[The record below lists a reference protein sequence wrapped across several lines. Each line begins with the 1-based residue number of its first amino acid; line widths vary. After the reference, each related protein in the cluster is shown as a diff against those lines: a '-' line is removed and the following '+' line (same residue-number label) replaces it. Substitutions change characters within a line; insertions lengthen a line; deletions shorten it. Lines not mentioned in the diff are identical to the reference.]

1 MRFRTT
7 SLLLVLLIGAS
18 PVALRAQA
26 KIAIY
31 GTVGTE
37 KSEVNN
43 SGWSTA
49 GTFGLYYGLV
59 NLGPVAISADARG
72 DLSTN
77 INSGFI
83 GPRVALHFPL
93 FPLKPYVELL
103 VGVSAYSTQ
112 DNGPKNATDLNYR
125 WVGGLDTTILPH
137 LDWRIA
143 DYSYSGGGIS
153 QGGITRHPQTLSTG
167 LVVRF

>member
-1 MRFRTT
+1 MRRKQSFLLPVLLF
-7 SLLLVLLIGAS
+7 SLLPAGLL
-18 PVALRAQA
+18 AQA

-49 GTFGLYYGLV
+49 GTFGVYYGLAD
-59 NLGPVAISADARG
+59 LGPLTISVDARG
-72 DLSTN
+72 DLSSN
-77 INSGFI
+77 INSGLV
-83 GPRVALHFPL
+83 GPRVALHFPV

-103 VGVSAYSTQ
+103 AGVSAYSTQ
-112 DNGPKNATDLNYR
+112 NNGSKSATDFNYR
-125 WVGGLDTTILPH
+125 WVGGIDTAILPR

-153 QGGITRHPQTLSTG
+153 QGDVTRHPQTLSTG

>member
-1 MRFRTT
+1 MSRKIIFLL
-7 SLLLVLLIGAS
+7 SLLSLWVI
-18 PVALRAQA
+18 PTTLRAQA

-43 SGWSTA
+43 AGWGTA
-49 GTFGLYYGLV
+49 GTFGLYYGLA
-59 NLGPVAISADARG
+59 NLGPLAVSVDARG
-72 DLSTN
+72 DLSRS
-77 INSGFI
+77 INSGLA
-83 GPRVALHFPL
+83 GPRVALHFPV

-103 VGVSAYSTQ
+103 AGVSAYRTQ
-112 DNGPKNATDLNYR
+112 NNGNKNATDFNYR
-125 WVGGLDTTILPH
+125 WVGGIDAAILPH
-137 LDWRIA
+137 LDWRVA

-153 QGGITRHPQTLSTG
+153 QGTVTRHPQTLSTG

>member
-1 MRFRTT
+1 MRYKPSFF
-7 SLLLVLLIGAS
+7 SALLVPWLLTAGLA
-18 PVALRAQA
+18 AQA
-26 KIAIY
+26 RIAIY
-31 GTVGTE
+31 GTIGTE

-49 GTFGLYYGLV
+49 GTFGLYYGLA
-59 NLGPVAISADARG
+59 NLGPVAVSVDVRG

-77 INSGFI
+77 INSGLI
-83 GPRVALHFPL
+83 GPRVALHFPA

-103 VGVSAYSTQ
+103 AGVSAYSTENN
-112 DNGPKNATDLNYR
+112 DAKSSTDLNYR
-125 WVGGLDTTILPH
+125 WVGGLDNAILPH
-137 LDWRIA
+137 LDWRIV

-153 QGGITRHPQTLSTG
+153 QGNVTRHPQTLSTG